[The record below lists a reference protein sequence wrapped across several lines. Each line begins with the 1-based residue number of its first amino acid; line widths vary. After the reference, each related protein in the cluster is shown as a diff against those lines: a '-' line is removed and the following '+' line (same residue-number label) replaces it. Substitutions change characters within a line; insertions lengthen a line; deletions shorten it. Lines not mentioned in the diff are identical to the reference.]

1 MLRRKAFVAFAIAI
15 AAFLTAATPGSASE
29 SLRALDSRADGSR
42 VLNLIVHPEPVPAPE
57 IRFLDAEGN
66 ALTLADFRGRYTAV
80 HFWATWCFPCR
91 GEMPTIDAL
100 QGEIGDGDLTILAL
114 SLDRH
119 GPEHVA
125 AFYDEFGIRY
135 LPIYIDDRMEAA
147 RTLRVNGI
155 PSTILVDPEG
165 REVARVLGDRDWA
178 TPEVIDLVRQI
189 VE

>member
-91 GEMPTIDAL
+91 G
-100 QGEIGDGDLTILAL
+100 
-114 SLDRH
+114 
-119 GPEHVA
+119 
-125 AFYDEFGIRY
+125 
-135 LPIYIDDRMEAA
+135 
-147 RTLRVNGI
+147 
-155 PSTILVDPEG
+155 
-165 REVARVLGDRDWA
+165 
-178 TPEVIDLVRQI
+178 
-189 VE
+189 